1 MRQEHAAEAGGR
13 PRAPHPGPHP
23 GARPGGDRAVP
34 GRGLRLPAAGAPAL
48 AQRARQRPLLGGDA
62 GPRPAP
68 VPEAGGRC
76 PGADRARRLRDQVP
90 ARALRR
96 HAAAGGIR
104 PRPAARP
111 EPRADGRARRRLRR
125 ADPGGDEPGAAADLG
140 GAAQDHPLRHPFDP
154 GGHPAR
160 RPRGRDDAAARP
172 GGARDHGEPPPPA
185 HHGPRVRPALQGPQR
200 RGARPDLLGAQGAT
214 VRAVRRLLGE
224 TLIPATTLLA
234 ALLVWEVATRALRI
248 PRFIMP
254 APSAILGEGWEW
266 RYRFIGHT
274 WVTLYETLGGFA
286 LSMVVGVPL
295 AVLIVYSPALRA
307 AIYPLVILPPSVP
320 KIAIAPVLLLALGYG
335 EVPKM
340 VVAFLVAFFPVV
352 VATATRLAAPPPALL
367 DLSRSY
373 RASAFKTFVKV
384 RLPMA
389 LPFIFAG
396 AKVAITLSV
405 IGAVVGEFVG
415 SDKGLGYVILSS
427 TSHWKT
433 EVAFSAMILLSLMA
447 IVLFAAVSLVERVVC
462 PWLNPQGEG

>member
-1 MRQEHAAEAGGR
+1 MRTA
-13 PRAPHPGPHP
+13 
-23 GARPGGDRAVP
+23 
-34 GRGLRLPAAGAPAL
+34 
-48 AQRARQRPLLGGDA
+48 
-62 GPRPAP
+62 
-68 VPEAGGRC
+68 
-76 PGADRARRLRDQVP
+76 
-90 ARALRR
+90 
-96 HAAAGGIR
+96 
-104 PRPAARP
+104 
-111 EPRADGRARRRLRR
+111 
-125 ADPGGDEPGAAADLG
+125 
-140 GAAQDHPLRHPFDP
+140 
-154 GGHPAR
+154 
-160 RPRGRDDAAARP
+160 
-172 GGARDHGEPPPPA
+172 
-185 HHGPRVRPALQGPQR
+185 
-200 RGARPDLLGAQGAT
+200 
-214 VRAVRRLLGE
+214 RRLLGE
-224 TLIPATTLLA
+224 TLIPAATLLA
-234 ALLVWEVATRALRI
+234 ALLAWEIATHAFRI

-307 AIYPLVILPPSVP
+307 AIYPLVILAQSVP
-320 KIAIAPVLLLALGYG
+320 KIAIAPVLLLVLGYG

-352 VATATRLAAPPPALL
+352 VDTATGLAATPPELL

-373 RASAFKTFVKV
+373 RASAFKTFMKV

-415 SDKGLGYVILSS
+415 SDRGLGYVILSS
-427 TSHWKT
+427 TSYWKT

-447 IVLFAAVSLVERVVC
+447 IVLFAAVSLVERFVC